1 MILRAISFTCFISI
15 AIHTAKAT
23 DASLVRNL
31 TTQVTH
37 QRFHR
42 AHLGVKVIA
51 LPAGKTVFDHQGRKL
66 FKPAS
71 NAKLFTGAFVLDRFD
86 PAHRLQT
93 SCYTIGKPSAQGSV
107 AGDLIIYGRGDPSFT
122 PRFHRGDLRKPFR
135 SFAKAIH
142 DAGIRKVA
150 GNLVADAS
158 YFNIPPF
165 GSGWTWDDLL
175 ESYGAEVS
183 ALSAND
189 NIAHINISPAPIA
202 GSPVRIETRP
212 RLVPFEISNRTIT
225 GAAGSGER
233 LHEHRP
239 FLRNE
244 FTLTGSLGIDGGGQ
258 HHEFTVRAPEYWFG
272 MLLKRE
278 LEEMGISIDGTV
290 VGLNWDQR
298 VLNPLPAGGLHHVA
312 SVTSP
317 SLLELTRVMMKDS
330 QNLYSQLLLLQAGI
344 KFPQAGLNTE
354 KAAVKELNRFL
365 KGAGISE
372 GEALLEEGSGL
383 SRRALL
389 TPDAIVQLLSHMHRH
404 PRSSQFKSTLTIAG
418 RDGTLAHRM
427 KQTAA
432 ANNVRGKTGSLNGIK
447 SLSGYVKN
455 RSGQEFA
462 FSILLNHHG
471 GSGASARNAI
481 DKIAVML
488 AESSGLYR

>member
-1 MILRAISFTCFISI
+1 MIFRTSSVVGLVSI
-15 AIHTAKAT
+15 AINAATAT
-23 DASLVRNL
+23 DASLLRNL
-31 TTQVTH
+31 KTQVTH
-37 QRFHR
+37 QRFNR

-51 LPAGKTVFDHQGRKL
+51 LPSGKTVFDHQGSKL

-86 PAHRLQT
+86 PGHRLQT
-93 SCYTIGKPSAQGSV
+93 SCYTIGKPDPHGKV
-107 AGDLIIYGRGDPSFT
+107 AGDLIIYGRGDPSFA

-142 DAGIRKVA
+142 EAGIRKVT

-189 NIAHINISPAPIA
+189 NIAHINISPGTRA
-202 GSPVRIETRP
+202 GTPVRIETRP
-212 RLVPFEISNRTIT
+212 RLLPVEISNRTIT
-225 GAAGSGER
+225 GSAGSGER
-233 LHEHRP
+233 LHQHRP

-244 FTLTGSLGIDGGGQ
+244 FTLTGSLGIDADGQ
-258 HHEFTVRAPEYWFG
+258 HHEFTIRAPERWFG

-278 LEEMGISIDGTV
+278 LEELGVSIAGQV
-290 VGLNWDQR
+290 VAYNWDGR
-298 VLNPLPAGGLHHVA
+298 VLNPLPPGGLHHIASVA
-312 SVTSP
+312 SPT
-317 SLLELTRVMMKDS
+317 LLELTRVMVKDS

-344 KFPQAGLNTE
+344 KFPQSGLDTE

-372 GEALLEEGSGL
+372 DEALLEEGSGL

-389 TPDAIVQLLSHMHRH
+389 TPDAVVQLLSHMHRH
-404 PRSSQFKSTLTIAG
+404 PRSREFKSTLTIAG
-418 RDGTLAHRM
+418 RDGTLANRM
-427 KQTAA
+427 KETAA

-462 FSILLNHHG
+462 FSVLLNHHG
-471 GSGASARNAI
+471 GSGTSARNAI
-481 DKIAVML
+481 DKIAVRL